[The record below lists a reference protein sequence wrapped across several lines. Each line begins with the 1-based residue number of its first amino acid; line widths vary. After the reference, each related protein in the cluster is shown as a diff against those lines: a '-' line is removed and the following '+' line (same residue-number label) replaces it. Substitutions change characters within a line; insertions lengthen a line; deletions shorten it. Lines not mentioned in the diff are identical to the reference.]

1 MLVWGNYMS
10 NFDKI
15 GFVFEDSLLYF
26 GFSLLCRKHQQ
37 AHYGKFIFQAHLKV
51 LGGTQNPIW
60 TALSRFDSA
69 RSKSHWVGKAAE
81 EGAHHRTRRKGGI
94 ESRMTPVL
102 APLGGTC
109 SWWRPDGGAAVD
121 NTPGSVC
128 SCSSSEG
135 HRLAGIGCPLRPQPE
150 HPNGADRDQQ
160 RHNSQSCQ
168 LHDLRGSVTLDE
180 WRGHPPQ
187 TQPQGLPAC
196 GQKEGDKSYR
206 KKHCK
211 YDAEKL

>member
-1 MLVWGNYMS
+1 MSTTKVECASFQLEQNFAVVATSRQRHVSEALLQPQILPESLSKFDRFLWKTFQVSVFFHAMCHKFMLYLATKVSVRMLVWGNYMS

-109 SWWRPDGGAAVD
+109 S
-121 NTPGSVC
+121 
-128 SCSSSEG
+128 
-135 HRLAGIGCPLRPQPE
+135 
-150 HPNGADRDQQ
+150 
-160 RHNSQSCQ
+160 
-168 LHDLRGSVTLDE
+168 
-180 WRGHPPQ
+180 
-187 TQPQGLPAC
+187 
-196 GQKEGDKSYR
+196 
-206 KKHCK
+206 
-211 YDAEKL
+211 